1 VKGFWR
7 EVIDSIER
15 GGDTD
20 NLVLKING
28 SKHTWDITLSEV
40 NQCVLFAVLTQGT
53 DSAGPPAALLAKAK
67 ANVTRF
73 LGLLRRYSS
82 GPAKQGYYLAGLS
95 ALVARD
101 QAWLEVL
108 PKVGPMAIKTTVITG
123 HFQILHLLYDKDV
136 LEDSA
141 ILSWMDQP
149 GPEPALK
156 AAIRG
161 KCQAFVAWL
170 KQEDSDSEE

>member
-1 VKGFWR
+1 MKGFRR

-20 NLVLKING
+20 DLVLEING
-28 SKHTWDITLSEV
+28 SKHAWNITLSEV
-40 NQCVLFAVLTQGT
+40 NQ
-53 DSAGPPAALLAKAK
+53 AALLAKAK

-82 GPAKQGYYLAGLS
+82 GPAKQGYYLAGLG

-101 QAWLEVL
+101 QAWLEMI

-149 GPEPALK
+149 GPEAALK

>member
-1 VKGFWR
+1 M
-7 EVIDSIER
+7 
-15 GGDTD
+15 
-20 NLVLKING
+20 
-28 SKHTWDITLSEV
+28 
-40 NQCVLFAVLTQGT
+40 FAVLTQGT

-149 GPEPALK
+149 GPESALK
-156 AAIRG
+156 AAIRDELCFEFGLELDEVVKETNDEG
-161 KCQAFVAWL
+161 K
-170 KQEDSDSEE
+170 EEVVFKIDIGANR